1 MSLKHFHIVFLF
13 FAVLCDGG
21 FFLWTHFEREQAER
35 MGAAGLG
42 MFSGWIALGLIAY
55 GLWYVFKKC
64 KSIIV

>member
-1 MSLKHFHIVFLF
+1 MSLKHFHIIFII

-21 FFLWTHFEREQAER
+21 FFLWTHFEPEQAER

-64 KSIIV
+64 KSITV